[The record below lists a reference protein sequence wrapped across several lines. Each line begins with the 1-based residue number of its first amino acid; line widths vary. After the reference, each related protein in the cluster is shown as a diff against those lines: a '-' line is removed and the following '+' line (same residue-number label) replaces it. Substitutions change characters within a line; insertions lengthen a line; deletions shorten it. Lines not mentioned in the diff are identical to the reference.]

1 MPRVRKSTYRQPMTP
16 KGIEGVEK
24 GTLNW
29 FDPEMFINFNTGALE
44 QYLDEKNRK
53 TSFDFKAWSWKWVII
68 SIAVGALFAMVNQ
81 YVGLRV
87 GMVVAGS
94 WYMVYLLGMAAKLPP
109 PTLNIAATASNG
121 AAMICT
127 GFVFTFPA
135 IYILA
140 YDKAEMVNGK
150 FLIDSSGLNILL
162 PIAIISV
169 MISGVLGVM
178 YFIIFRRIWLVEDP
192 LPTPGFEAM
201 VKLLDLSRAS
211 SAEATAQ
218 ARTSVRQAFAWIGG
232 TALFTFFRDFPLFK
246 GDGSFN
252 LMGGEISAMDWFAQR
267 MGLFPKYYRFGDV
280 IFTPEPAKWTFF
292 AITLIPIQFG
302 LGWFMK
308 AKTAFLIFLGTAFT
322 WFVVV
327 PLAVWTHLPYFW
339 ANSGHTMDI
348 AAMGIF
354 HKFEAE
360 GLLAGTYFEGIPI
373 SPAMAAYDV
382 ARVMAIGCILGGGM
396 TALVKML
403 PVFKTVFKD
412 VMGVAKGGDT
422 SENKAVYIP
431 GKGWY
436 EWPAQHI
443 WMVMGITLLIV
454 WLVFSINGFN
464 WLASLVFAILLV
476 FLTFALGAIAVKV
489 MGETGTEPV
498 SATSFLVLLILMLTF
513 RYVLPIVGVEMSW
526 SSIIVLAL
534 VGTTVFGAAISM
546 SGDVVMNFKI
556 GLYCGNRPHDLVKAL
571 TLGLVPGAIISGV
584 FAVIFSIGLA
594 KGTLELAA
602 PQAHAFTIFVKAIVS
617 QKIQWSIFGFGFALG
632 IFLELLIGMGT
643 AFGLG
648 MYLPLGIQIPMLVG
662 GAARD
667 IWEKRYLE
675 PTAKRMNWGEEMK
688 TFKIMGTYM
697 MATGLMVGEAVL
709 GTFVALWIVVPGLG
723 EIFGGG

>member
-16 KGIEGVEK
+16 MGIEKIEK
-24 GTLNW
+24 GSMEW
-29 FDPEMFINFNTGALE
+29 FDPEMFMNFNTGALE

-53 TSFDFKAWSWKWVII
+53 EGFDFKAWSWKWVLI
-68 SIAVGALFAMVNQ
+68 SIAIGALFAMVNQ
-81 YVGLRV
+81 YVGLKV

-94 WYMVYLLGMAAKLPP
+94 WYMVYLLGMAARLPP

-140 YDKAEMVNGK
+140 LDPAERVGGIP
-150 FLIDSSGLNILL
+150 LIEESSLSPLL

-169 MISGVLGVM
+169 MIAGVLGVM

-232 TALFTFFRDFPLFK
+232 TALFTFFRDFPIFHSE
-246 GDGSFN
+246 GSLK
-252 LMGGEISAMDWFAQR
+252 LMGGNVSLMDWVSLR
-267 MGLFPKYYRFGDV
+267 LGLSRFYHAGDLV
-280 IFTPEPAKWTFF
+280 FTPEPAKYTVFT
-292 AITLIPIQFG
+292 ITLIPIQFG

-308 AKTAFLIFLGTAFT
+308 FKTAFLIFLGTAFT
-322 WFVVV
+322 WWVVI
-327 PLAVWTHLPYFW
+327 PIAVWTHAPYYW
-339 ANSGHTMDI
+339 AGTPGGGSFFDVSY
-348 AAMGIF
+348 MGIF
-354 HKFEAE
+354 YEPA
-360 GLLAGTYFEGIPI
+360 LAGKLIGTPYDGIPT
-373 SPAMAAYDV
+373 SAAWAAYDI
-382 ARVMAIGCILGGGM
+382 ARVMAIGCILGGGA
-396 TALVKML
+396 TALIKML

-412 VMGVAKGGDT
+412 VMGVAKGDDDT
-422 SENKAVYIP
+422 SKAVYIP

-443 WMVMGITLLIV
+443 WMVMVITTVLVWGIFTIGGFH
-454 WLVFSINGFN
+454 WLSSIIFS
-464 WLASLVFAILLV
+464 ILLV

-513 RYVLPIVGVEMSW
+513 TWIMPLFGVNMSQ
-526 SSIIVLAL
+526 SMIIVMSL

-556 GLYCGNRPHDLVKAL
+556 GLYCGNRPHDLVKGL
-571 TLGLVPGAIISGV
+571 TMGIIPGAIISGI
-584 FAVIFSIGLA
+584 FAVIFSVGL
-594 KGTLELAA
+594 GEGSLNLAA
-602 PQAHAFTIFVKAIVS
+602 PQAHAFTIFVKGIISGA
-617 QKIQWSIFGFGFALG
+617 IQWKIFFFGMFLG
-632 IFLELLIGMGT
+632 VFLEMLIGMGT

-648 MYLPLGIQIPMLVG
+648 MYLPLGIQIPMLAG

-675 PTAKRMNWGEEMK
+675 PAAKRNNWGEDMK
-688 TFKIMGTYM
+688 TFKVMGTYM

-709 GTFVALWIVVPGLG
+709 GTIVALWIVVPNLG
-723 EIFGGG
+723 EIF

>member
-1 MPRVRKSTYRQPMTP
+1 MGRVRKSTYRQPLTP
-16 KGIEGVEK
+16 KGIEGLEK
-24 GTLNW
+24 GSLKW

-53 TSFDFKAWSWKWVII
+53 AGFEIKAWSWKWVLI
-68 SIAVGALFAMVNQ
+68 SIAIGGLFAMVNQ
-81 YVGLRV
+81 YVGLKV

-94 WYMVYLLGMAAKLPP
+94 WYMVYLLGMAAKLKP

-140 YDKAEMVNGK
+140 LDPAEKVGGS
-150 FLIDSSGLNILL
+150 FLINESALSPLL
-162 PIAIISV
+162 PIAIVSV

-201 VKLLDLSRAS
+201 VKLLDLSRAA

-218 ARTSVRQAFAWIGG
+218 AKTSFNQAMGWIGI

-246 GDGSFN
+246 STGPFSPI
-252 LMGGEISAMDWFAQR
+252 GGEVSIMDRIAMAF
-267 MGLFPKYYRFGDV
+267 GIGKYYQAGDI
-280 IFTPEPAKWTFF
+280 IFTPEPAKVTFLS
-292 AITLIPIQFG
+292 ITLIPIQFG

-308 AKTAFLIFLGTAFT
+308 FKTAFLIFLGTAFT

-327 PLAVWTHLPYFW
+327 PVAVWTHAPYFW
-339 ANSGHTMDI
+339 ANSGEYFDVSLMHLFFGAD
-348 AAMGIF
+348 
-354 HKFEAE
+354 
-360 GLLAGTYFEGIPI
+360 LVGTIYEGIPA
-373 SPAMAAYDV
+373 SPANAAYSM
-382 ARVMAIGCILGGGM
+382 ARVMAIGCILGGGV

-412 VMGVAKGGDT
+412 VMTSIKGGEIED
-422 SENKAVYIP
+422 ENKAFFMP

-436 EWPAQHI
+436 EWPAVHI
-443 WMVMGITLLIV
+443 WIV
-454 WLVFSINGFN
+454 FFTTIVLVSVFFIIGGFHPVSSIVFS
-464 WLASLVFAILLV
+464 ILLV
-476 FLTFALGAIAVKV
+476 FLTFLLGAIAVKV

-498 SATSFLVLLILMLTF
+498 SATSFLVLLILMF
-513 RYVLPIVGVEMSW
+513 VFSFVLPLFGVNMSQSEMIVMS
-526 SSIIVLAL
+526 L

-556 GLYCGNRPHDLVKAL
+556 GLYCGNRPHDLVKGL
-571 TLGLVPGAIISGV
+571 TMGIIPGAIISGI
-584 FAVIFSIGLA
+584 FAVIFSYGL
-594 KGTLELAA
+594 GTGDLNLPA
-602 PQAHAFTIFVKAIVS
+602 PQAHAFSVFVKAIVEGA
-617 QKIQWSIFGFGFALG
+617 IQLRIFFAGVFIG
-632 IFLELLIGMGT
+632 ILLELLIGMGT

-648 MYLPLGIQIPMLVG
+648 MYLPLGIQIPMIVG

-667 IWEKRYLE
+667 LWEKKYLE
-675 PTAKRMNWGEEMK
+675 PKSERENWGEDMK

-709 GTFVALWIVVPGLG
+709 GTLVALWIVLPSL
-723 EIFGGG
+723 FGGG

>member
-1 MPRVRKSTYRQPMTP
+1 MTRVRRSTYRQPMTP
-16 KGIEGVEK
+16 LGIENLEHGK
-24 GTLNW
+24 LQW
-29 FDPEMFINFNTGALE
+29 FDPEMFVNFNTGALE

-53 TSFDFKAWSWKWVII
+53 ESFRIPAWDWKKVL
-68 SIAVGALFAMVNQ
+68 IAVAIGALFAMVNQ
-81 YVGLRV
+81 YVGLKV

-94 WYMVYLLGMAAKLPP
+94 WYMVYLLGMAAKWNP

-140 YDKAEMVNGK
+140 LDPAEKVNGN
-150 FLIDSSGLNILL
+150 FLIDYGSLGALM

-169 MISGVLGVM
+169 MIAGVLGVM

-218 ARTSVRQAFAWIGG
+218 ARSSVRQAFAWIGG
-232 TALFTFFRDFPLFK
+232 TAAFTFVRDFPLFNWEGK
-246 GDGSFN
+246 MQLFN
-252 LMGGEISAMDWFAQR
+252 SDMSIMDRIAMALGIGEI
-267 MGLFPKYYRFGDV
+267 YYGGN
-280 IFTPEPAKWTFF
+280 IMFTPRPRAFLFEL
-292 AITLIPIQFG
+292 TLIPIQFG

-327 PLAVWTHLPYFW
+327 PIGVWTHAPYFW
-339 ANSGHTMDI
+339 ANSGEFIDVALMD
-348 AAMGIF
+348 MF
-354 HKFEAE
+354 H
-360 GLLAGTYFEGIPI
+360 GVNLAGTVYEGIPT
-373 SPAMAAYDV
+373 SPAFAAYSM

-396 TALVKML
+396 TALIKML
-403 PVFKTVFKD
+403 PVFKTVFTDLFAMRKEGSD
-412 VMGVAKGGDT
+412 
-422 SENKAVYIP
+422 SRAVYIK

-436 EWPAQHI
+436 EWPSSHI
-443 WMVMGITLLIV
+443 LWVALVTFISV
-454 WLVFSINGFN
+454 WIIFIFGGFN
-464 WLASLVFAILLV
+464 FIASGIFSLLLV
-476 FLTFALGAIAVKV
+476 ILTFLLGAIAVKV

-498 SATSFLVLLILMLTF
+498 SATSFLVLLILMLVF
-513 RYVLPIVGVEMSW
+513 SFVLPIFGIDMSQ
-526 SSIIVLAL
+526 SQIIIMSLA
-534 VGTTVFGAAISM
+534 GTTVFGAAISM

-556 GLYCGNRPHDLVKAL
+556 GLYTGNRPHDLVKAV
-571 TLGLVPGAIISGV
+571 TVGIIPGAIISGV
-584 FAVIFSIGLA
+584 FAVIFSIGLGN
-594 KGTLELAA
+594 GTLTLAA
-602 PQAHAFTIFVKAIVS
+602 PQAHAFTIFVKGIIANA
-617 QKIQWSIFGFGFALG
+617 IQWKLFFAG
-632 IFLELLIGMGT
+632 VFVGVFLELLIGMGT

-648 MYLPLGIQIPMLVG
+648 MYLPLGIQIPMLG
-662 GAARD
+662 GGIARD

-675 PTAKRMNWGEEMK
+675 PAVKRNNWGEDMK

-709 GTFVALWIVVPGLG
+709 GTIVALWIVVPNLG
-723 EIFGGG
+723 EVFGGG

>member
-1 MPRVRKSTYRQPMTP
+1 MPRVRKSTYRQPLSP
-16 KGIEGVEK
+16 RGIEKLEH
-24 GTLNW
+24 GTLQW

-53 TSFDFKAWSWKWVII
+53 ESFDIPAWDWKKVII
-68 SIAVGALFAMVNQ
+68 AIAIGALFAMVNQ
-81 YVGLRV
+81 YVGLKV

-94 WYMVYLLGMAAKLPP
+94 WYMVYLLGMAAKWNP

-140 YDKAEMVNGK
+140 LDPAEKVDGK
-150 FLIDSSGLNILL
+150 FLIDYGSLSSLM

-169 MISGVLGVM
+169 MIAGVLGIM

-218 ARTSVRQAFAWIGG
+218 ARSSVRQAFAWIGG
-232 TALFTFFRDFPLFK
+232 TALFTFFRDFPLFTW
-246 GDGSFN
+246 DGKFQLFN
-252 LMGGEISAMDWFAQR
+252 SDMSVMDRIAASL
-267 MGLFPKYYRFGDV
+267 GLGNVYYAGN
-280 IFTPEPAKWTFF
+280 IMFTPRPRAFLFEL
-292 AITLIPIQFG
+292 TLIPIQFG

-327 PLAVWTHLPYFW
+327 PIAVWSHAPFFW
-339 ANSGHTMDI
+339 ANSGQMFDVSLMDMFYGVSFPEDS
-348 AAMGIF
+348 AY
-354 HKFEAE
+354 
-360 GLLAGTYFEGIPI
+360 LGIPT
-373 SPAMAAYDV
+373 SPAFAAYQM

-403 PVFKTVFKD
+403 PVFKTVFTD
-412 VMGVAKGGDT
+412 LFAMRREGGD
-422 SENKAVYIP
+422 SKAVYIR

-436 EWPAQHI
+436 EWPSSHI
-443 WMVMGITLLIV
+443 LWVALITFVAV
-454 WLVFSINGFN
+454 WIIFIIGGFPPS
-464 WLASLVFAILLV
+464 ASGVFAALLV
-476 FLTFALGAIAVKV
+476 ILTFLLGAIAVKV

-498 SATSFLVLLILMLTF
+498 SATSFLVLLVLMLVFTF
-513 RYVLPIVGVEMSW
+513 VLPVFGVGMEQSEVIIMS
-526 SSIIVLAL
+526 L

-556 GLYCGNRPHDLVKAL
+556 GLYTGNRPHDLVKAI
-571 TLGLVPGAIISGV
+571 TIGIIPGAIISGI
-584 FAVIFSIGLA
+584 FAVIFSIGL
-594 KGTLELAA
+594 GNNELNLAA
-602 PQAHAFTIFVKAIVS
+602 PQAHAFTIFVKGIIANA
-617 QKIQWSIFGFGFALG
+617 IQWKLFFAG
-632 IFLELLIGMGT
+632 VFIGVFLELLIGMGT

-648 MYLPLGIQIPMLVG
+648 MYLPLGIQIPMLAG
-662 GAARD
+662 GVARD
-667 IWEKRYLE
+667 VWEKKYLE
-675 PTAKRMNWGEEMK
+675 PAVRKNNWGEDMK
-688 TFKIMGTYM
+688 TFKIMGSYM

-709 GTFVALWIVVPGLG
+709 GTIVALWIVVPNLG
-723 EIFGGG
+723 EVFGG